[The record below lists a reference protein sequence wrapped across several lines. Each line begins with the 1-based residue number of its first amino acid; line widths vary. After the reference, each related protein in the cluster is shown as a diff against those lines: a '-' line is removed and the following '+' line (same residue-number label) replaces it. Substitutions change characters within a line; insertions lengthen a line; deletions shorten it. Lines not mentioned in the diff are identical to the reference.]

1 MQEQL
6 SRNRHKT
13 SEGEFIYEMLTSYEL
28 SPKMSESILMTAKSC
43 LIRENVLKEG
53 EIEVSVAGIEERS
66 GKTVEM
72 LRKRR
77 VRLTLDN
84 GTEDLEVLRSK
95 GRISLRR
102 IRIQRLSSEALEQE
116 GVLSQEDVARYLNC
130 DVRTIKRDIRAIKKE
145 GIDIITRGV
154 LHNIGRCQTH
164 KRKIVSMYLEGQTFS
179 EIKRR
184 TSHSVESIKR
194 YVQDFVRVLMSM
206 KHGLAEAETVSSVT
220 GMSAR
225 LVRQYIDLIEES
237 WKDKQKRSM
246 MRDMVKQWNRAGSR
260 LKKTGELGR
269 ELKKSLVPMIGGGI

>member
-1 MQEQL
+1 MQEQI

-72 LRKRR
+72 LKKRR

-102 IRIQRLSSEALEQE
+102 IRIQRLSSEALEQD
-116 GVLSQEDVARYLNC
+116 GVLSQEDIARYLNC
-130 DVRTIKRDIRAIKKE
+130 DVRTIKRDIRSIKEE
-145 GIDIITRGV
+145 GIEVVTRGV

-194 YVQDFVRVLMSM
+194 YVQDFARVLMSM
-206 KHGLAEAETVSSVT
+206 NHGLAEAETVSSVT
-220 GMSAR
+220 GMSPR

-246 MRDMVKQWNRAGSR
+246 MRDMIKQWNRAGTR

-269 ELKKSLVPMIGGGI
+269 ELKKSLAPMIGGGI